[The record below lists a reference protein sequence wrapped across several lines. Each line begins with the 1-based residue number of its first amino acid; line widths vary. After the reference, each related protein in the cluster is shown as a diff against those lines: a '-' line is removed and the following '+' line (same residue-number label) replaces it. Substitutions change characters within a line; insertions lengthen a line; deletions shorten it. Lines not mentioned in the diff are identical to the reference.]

1 MAPERIREQEAI
13 DGRSDLFSVG
23 VVVYEML
30 TGVCPFA
37 ASSPAASLAA
47 VLEVVVD
54 PDPRIDPRLWIELR
68 RSLSK
73 HPYERQATAVAM
85 ASGLIAACGETI
97 VSLGEILRQAPVA
110 REVTGGDAA
119 PAEPT
124 VTVGGHSLGGG
135 NTPRLA
141 RKGATVALLAA
152 TLVVSAA
159 LAALSGAFRAE
170 RVVRAPS
177 PATDLPGASPV
188 SAPTREAASA
198 MVPLPPPV
206 PPAAT
211 TAPSRRPPVR
221 PPHPRPVATT
231 PGF

>member
-1 MAPERIREQEAI
+1 MAPERIRDQEAI

-23 VVVYEML
+23 VVLYEML

-73 HPYERQATAVAM
+73 HPYERQATALAM
-85 ASGLIAACGETI
+85 ATGLIAACGETSA
-97 VSLGEILRQAPVA
+97 SLSEILRQAPVA
-110 REVTGGDAA
+110 RETAGGDAA
-119 PAEPT
+119 SAEPP
-124 VTVGGHSLGGG
+124 VTLAGHSLGGG
-135 NTPRLA
+135 KARLMT
-141 RKGATVALLAA
+141 RKGTVIALLAA
-152 TLVVSAA
+152 TLVVSATI
-159 LAALSGAFRAE
+159 AALGGAFRAV

-177 PATDLPGASPV
+177 PATDLPGAPSG
-188 SAPTREAASA
+188 SAPPLEATSA
-198 MVPLPPPV
+198 MAPPPPPV

-211 TAPSRRPPVR
+211 TAPPRRPVH
-221 PPHPRPVATT
+221 PPRPRPVATT